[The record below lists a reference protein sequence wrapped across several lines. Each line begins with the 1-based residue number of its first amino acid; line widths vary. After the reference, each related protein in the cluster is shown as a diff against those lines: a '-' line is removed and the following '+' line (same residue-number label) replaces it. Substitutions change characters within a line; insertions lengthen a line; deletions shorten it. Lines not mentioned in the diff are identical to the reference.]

1 MKEKNKMKK
10 NPRRKKQKN
19 ANVMTK
25 PQSQD
30 EEEPKKK
37 KAEEPQCDDQAPK
50 PNEGTGTSSGGEL
63 PDLTP
68 ENDGAVPSTSRGTS
82 NQPRVNRYKPSIK
95 LSIFNVFIYPVLPSL
110 IAFLYHK
117 IFAQKIT
124 ILHYQYF

>member
-1 MKEKNKMKK
+1 MKEKKKNKMKN
-10 NPRRKKQKN
+10 NPRRKRQKN
-19 ANVMTK
+19 AR
-25 PQSQD
+25 
-30 EEEPKKK
+30 
-37 KAEEPQCDDQAPK
+37 CDDQAPK

-68 ENDGAVPSTSRGTS
+68 ENDGAVPSTSTGTS

-110 IAFLYHK
+110 IPFLYHN